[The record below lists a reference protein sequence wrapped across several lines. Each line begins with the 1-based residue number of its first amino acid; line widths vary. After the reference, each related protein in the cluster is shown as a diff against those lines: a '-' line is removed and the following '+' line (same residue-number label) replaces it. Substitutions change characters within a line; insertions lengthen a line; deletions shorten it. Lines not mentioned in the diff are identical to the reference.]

1 MYNYVKLLLQY
12 YKLVIKPWQEMF
24 ALLFEGSRR
33 SSNYGWPPLL
43 EGQKYIF
50 VVKSYKF
57 GILYNSNS
65 NKSDCST
72 KIMCKEKGKNFK
84 KKTKP
89 LSL

>member
-1 MYNYVKLLLQY
+1 
-12 YKLVIKPWQEMF
+12 MF
-24 ALLFEGSRR
+24 ALLFGGSRI

-65 NKSDCST
+65 NKSDCLT

-84 KKTKP
+84 KTTKP